1 MSGTGEGNESL
12 PKGERLQARLAHAGV
27 ASRRASELVIL
38 AGRVRVNGETVTE
51 LGTRVHPEDLVELDG
66 KPLGGPERIRRIALH
81 KPAGHVC
88 TMSDPEGRPTA
99 ASLLAGVVSERVYNV
114 GRLDA
119 WSSGLIIFTNDGEL
133 ARVAGHPSGGVEKEY
148 VVDTDLPLP
157 EGFAEAFTRGISEGG
172 ELLKAERVLLEG
184 PKRARVVLVEG
195 RNREIRRALSTFSLR
210 ALSLVRVRIGPVA
223 LGTLAPG
230 AFREL
235 DPAETDALL
244 HPNPRTSD

>member
-1 MSGTGEGNESL
+1 VSGTGEGNGAPS
-12 PKGERLQARLAHAGV
+12 KGERLQARLAHAGV

-38 AGRVRVNGETVTE
+38 AGRVKVNGETVAG

-99 ASLLAGVVSERVYNV
+99 ASLLAGAVPERVYNV

-119 WSSGLIIFTNDGEL
+119 WSSGLILFTNDGEI
-133 ARVAGHPSGGVEKEY
+133 ARVAGHPSGGIEKEY
-148 VVDTDLPLP
+148 LVDTDLPLP
-157 EGFAEAFTRGISEGG
+157 GDFAEAFLRGIPEGG
-172 ELLKAERVLLEG
+172 ELLKAERVLVEG

-210 ALSLVRVRIGPVA
+210 ALSLVRVRIGPVT

-230 AFREL
+230 AWREL
-235 DPAETDALL
+235 DQAETDALI
-244 HPNPRTSD
+244 HPEPRTSE